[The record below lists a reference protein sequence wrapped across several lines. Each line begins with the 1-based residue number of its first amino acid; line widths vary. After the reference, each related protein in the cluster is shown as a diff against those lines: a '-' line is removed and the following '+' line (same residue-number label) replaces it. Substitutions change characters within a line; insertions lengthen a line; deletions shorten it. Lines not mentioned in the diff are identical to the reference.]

1 MQKKG
6 ISDARCSMLDARRS
20 ENQESRIKDVP
31 FSSNCVRLSGCEWIF
46 VGIVALALFCFGPT
60 LWERMEKFEPE
71 TDCRMP
77 YELSSDYWLYSRYCR
92 WATSKYETLV
102 IGDSVIWGH
111 YVPQHNTLSHY
122 LNEITDRDQFANLG
136 VDGIHPGA
144 LAGLLKYY
152 GHNISNKK
160 VVLHFN
166 PLWMSSKKHDLQTE
180 KEFRFNHPKL
190 VPQFI
195 PNIPCYKDPY
205 SKRISAVVERYVPFL
220 SWTSHL
226 KITYF
231 ENMDLPTW
239 TLEHPHENPASAVT
253 LDLPTSANNS
263 QNEHISWTEKGT
275 AKIDFQWVKL
285 ETSLQWDFF
294 QRSVKLLKKRG
305 NRVFV
310 LVGPFNE
317 HMLKGE
323 SIEIYRKMKSKI
335 EDWLQQ
341 NNIACYMPPTLPSE
355 WYVDASHPM
364 SEGYAMLAKQLF
376 ENESFRSSILAP
388 SLKP

>member
-1 MQKKG
+1 MHKSG
-6 ISDARCSMLDARRS
+6 ILENRDNSCPPNKS
-20 ENQESRIKDVP
+20 EVS
-31 FSSNCVRLSGCEWIF
+31 FSSNCVRLSGYEWIF
-46 VGIVALALFCFGPT
+46 VGIVVSALFCFVPT

-71 TDCRMP
+71 PDFRLP
-77 YELSSDYWLYSRYCR
+77 YELSNDYWLYSRYCR
-92 WATSKYETLV
+92 WATSKSETLV

-122 LNEITDRDQFANLG
+122 LNKITDRNQFANLG
-136 VDGIHPGA
+136 VDGIHPVA

-152 GHNISNKK
+152 GHNISDKK

-205 SKRISAVVERYVPFL
+205 SKRISTAVERCVPFL

-226 KITYF
+226 KIAYF
-231 ENMDLPTW
+231 GNMDLPRW
-239 TLEHPHENPASAVT
+239 TMEHPYENPASAVT
-253 LDLPTSANNS
+253 LELPTSANNN
-263 QNEHISWTEKGT
+263 QKEHTSWTEKGT
-275 AKIDFQWVKL
+275 AKTDFQWVEL
-285 ETSLQWDFF
+285 ESSLQWKFF

-317 HMLKGE
+317 HMLKGQ

-341 NNIACYMPPTLPSE
+341 NNIAYYMPATLPSE